1 MKCFLYIGFYNDLER
16 HMYTIDLEKEEQEIA
31 RQYRDL
37 LQDTYQYLSNKDKKL
52 IREAFDVAKD
62 AHKDQRRKS
71 GEPYIYHPIA
81 VAKIVAYEIGLGA
94 TGIATGLMHDVVE
107 DNENYTVETIRKLFG
122 NKIATIIDGLTK
134 IEFIKHQDVSVQ
146 TENYRKLLLTLSE
159 DVRVILVKLA
169 DRLHNMRT
177 MEFMPPYKQIKIAS
191 ETLFIYAPL
200 AHRLGLYNIKTELEN
215 LSLKYTEPELYSEI
229 KQKLRET
236 KEEREEYIHD
246 FSQKVKE
253 RLDDEGFEYT
263 IKGRPKSIY
272 SIYKKMTSKN
282 VTFEEVYDKFA
293 IRIIFKSTVKNEK
306 FNAWK
311 IYSIVTDNFKPNP
324 SRLRDWISQPKSTG
338 YEALHTT
345 VMGLHNRWVEVQIR
359 SKRMDEIAEKGI
371 ATHYKYKHST
381 EKETSLEVWINK
393 IKDVIENES
402 LESNEFIDNVKLSLY
417 SKEIFVFTPNGDL
430 KSLPKGSTALDFAYE
445 IHSKIG
451 DSCSGAKI
459 NGILRPISYVLKS
472 GDNVEILTSP
482 NQKPNPNWLDIAT
495 TSRARSKIK
504 TALKEERKKVALEG
518 KEILSRKLRHLK
530 INMNEA
536 TVNSL
541 VNYFKATTS
550 QDVFYRVGTGQID
563 SKDLRAFSEDS
574 QGGIYNI
581 FKRFRRKSG
590 PNTITTKDTPKNKLD
605 LLVFGQE
612 EEKLDYTLANCCNP
626 IAGDDVFG
634 FISVNQGIK
643 VHKQDC
649 PNAISLRAN
658 YAYRILSAKWVDS
671 SDRPFTTKVQ
681 LKGLDRVGIVTD
693 ITNLI
698 TRKLHVEMRG
708 INLNSNDGIFDGKL
722 KLHVKNKI
730 ELEKILIELKKIK
743 GIKSVER
750 SN

>member
-1 MKCFLYIGFYNDLER
+1 
-16 HMYTIDLEKEEQEIA
+16 MYTIDLEKEEQEIA
-31 RQYRDL
+31 RRYRDL
-37 LQDTYQYLSNKDKKL
+37 LQDTYQYLSKDDKKL
-52 IREAFDVAKD
+52 IRKAFEVAKD
-62 AHKDQRRKS
+62 AHKDQRRRS

-94 TGIATGLMHDVVE
+94 VGIAAGLMHDVVE
-107 DNENYTVETIRKLFG
+107 DSENYTVESICKLFD
-122 NKIATIIDGLTK
+122 NKTATIIDGLTK
-134 IEFIKHQDVSVQ
+134 IEFIKHQDVSIQ

-159 DVRVILVKLA
+159 DVRVILIKLA

-177 MEFMPPYKQIKIAS
+177 MDFMPSQKQIKIAS

-215 LSLKYTEPELYSEI
+215 LSLKYTEPQLYEEI
-229 KQKLRET
+229 LQKLRET
-236 KEEREEYIHD
+236 KEEREEYIRD

-253 RLDDEGFEYT
+253 HLDEEGFEYT

-282 VTFEEVYDKFA
+282 VNFEEVYDKFA
-293 IRIIFKSTVKNEK
+293 IRIIFKSTPKNEK

-345 VMGLHNRWVEVQIR
+345 VMGLNNRWVEIQIR
-359 SKRMDEIAEKGI
+359 SERMDEIAEKGI
-371 ATHYKYKHST
+371 ATHYKYKHNT
-381 EKETSLEVWINK
+381 GKEVESSLEIWINK
-393 IKDVIENES
+393 LKDVIENES
-402 LESNEFIDNVKLSLY
+402 LESNDFIDNVKLNLY
-417 SKEIFVFTPNGDL
+417 AKEIFVFTPNGDL
-430 KSLPKGSTALDFAYE
+430 KSLPKGSTALDFAYD

-451 DSCSGAKI
+451 DSCSGSKV
-459 NGILRPISYVLKS
+459 NGVLRPLSHVLKS
-472 GDNVEILTSP
+472 GDNVEIITSST
-482 NQKPNPNWLDIAT
+482 QKPNSNWLDIVQ

-504 TALKEERKKVALEG
+504 TALKEERKKIAQEG

-541 VNYFKATTS
+541 VTYFKTSTS
-550 QDVFYRVGTGQID
+550 QDIFYQVGTGQID
-563 SKDLRAFSEDS
+563 SKDLRSFSENS

-581 FKRFRRKSG
+581 FKRFRRKS
-590 PNTITTKDTPKNKLD
+590 PHNLPVSKDLKSSLD
-605 LLVFGQE
+605 LLVFGQD
-612 EEKLDYTLANCCNP
+612 EEKLDYTFANCCNP
-626 IAGDDVFG
+626 ITGDAVFG

-643 VHKQDC
+643 VHKQNC

-658 YAYRILSAKWVDS
+658 YAYRILTAKWVDS
-671 SDRPFTTKVQ
+671 SDRPFTTRIQ
-681 LKGLDRVGIVTD
+681 LKGLDRVGVVTD

-722 KLHVKNKI
+722 KLYVKNKT
-730 ELEKILIELKKIK
+730 ELSKILNELKKIN

-750 SN
+750 K

>member
-1 MKCFLYIGFYNDLER
+1 
-16 HMYTIDLEKEEQEIA
+16 MYTIDLEKEEQEIA
-31 RQYRDL
+31 RRYRDL
-37 LQDTYQYLSNKDKKL
+37 LQDTYQYLSKDDKKL
-52 IREAFDVAKD
+52 IRKAFEVAKD
-62 AHKDQRRKS
+62 AHKDQRRRS

-94 TGIATGLMHDVVE
+94 VGIAAGLMHDVVE
-107 DNENYTVETIRKLFG
+107 DSENYTVESIRKLFD
-122 NKIATIIDGLTK
+122 NKTATIIDGLTK
-134 IEFIKHQDVSVQ
+134 IEFIKHQDVSIQ

-159 DVRVILVKLA
+159 DVRVILIKLA

-177 MEFMPPYKQIKIAS
+177 MDFMPSQKQIKIAS

-215 LSLKYTEPELYSEI
+215 LSLKYTEPQLYEEI
-229 KQKLRET
+229 LQKLRET
-236 KEEREEYIHD
+236 KEEREEYIRD

-253 RLDDEGFEYT
+253 HLDEEGFEYT

-282 VTFEEVYDKFA
+282 VNFEEVYDKFA
-293 IRIIFKSTVKNEK
+293 IRIIFKSTPKNEK

-345 VMGLHNRWVEVQIR
+345 VMGLNNRWVEIQIR
-359 SKRMDEIAEKGI
+359 SERMDEIAEKGI
-371 ATHYKYKHST
+371 ATHYKYKHNT
-381 EKETSLEVWINK
+381 GKEVESSLEIWINK
-393 IKDVIENES
+393 LKDVIENES
-402 LESNEFIDNVKLSLY
+402 LESNDFIDNVKLNLY
-417 SKEIFVFTPNGDL
+417 AKEIFVFTPNGDL
-430 KSLPKGSTALDFAYE
+430 KSLPKGSTALDFAYD

-451 DSCSGAKI
+451 DSCSGSKV
-459 NGILRPISYVLKS
+459 NGVLRPLSHVLKS
-472 GDNVEILTSP
+472 GDNVEIITSST
-482 NQKPNPNWLDIAT
+482 QKPNSNWLDIVQ

-504 TALKEERKKVALEG
+504 TALKEERKKIAQEG

-541 VNYFKATTS
+541 VTYFKTSTS
-550 QDVFYRVGTGQID
+550 QDIFYQVGTGQID
-563 SKDLRAFSEDS
+563 SKDLRSFSENS

-581 FKRFRRKSG
+581 FKRFRRKS
-590 PNTITTKDTPKNKLD
+590 PHNLPVSKDLKSSLD
-605 LLVFGQE
+605 LLVFGQD
-612 EEKLDYTLANCCNP
+612 EEKLDYTFANCCNP
-626 IAGDDVFG
+626 ITGDAVFG

-643 VHKQDC
+643 VHKQNC

-658 YAYRILSAKWVDS
+658 YAYRILTAKWVDS
-671 SDRPFTTKVQ
+671 SDRPFTTRIQ
-681 LKGLDRVGIVTD
+681 LKGLDRVGVVTD

-722 KLHVKNKI
+722 KLYVKNKT
-730 ELEKILIELKKIK
+730 ELSKILNELKKIN

-750 SN
+750 K

>member
-1 MKCFLYIGFYNDLER
+1 
-16 HMYTIDLEKEEQEIA
+16 MYKIDLEKEEQEIA
-31 RQYRDL
+31 RRYRDL
-37 LQDTYQYLSNKDKKL
+37 LQDTYQYLSDDDKKI
-52 IREAFDVAKD
+52 IRKAFDIAKK
-62 AHKDQRRKS
+62 AHRKQRRKS

-94 TGIATGLMHDVVE
+94 MGIAAGLMHDVVE
-107 DNENYTVETIRKLFG
+107 DSEDYTVESMRSLFG

-177 MEFMPPYKQIKIAS
+177 MKFMPPHKQIKIAS

-215 LSLKYTEPELYSEI
+215 LSLKYTEPQLYKEI
-229 KQKLRET
+229 NKKLRET

-253 RLDDEGFEYT
+253 RLDEEGFEYT

-282 VTFEEVYDKFA
+282 VNFEEVYDKFA
-293 IRIIFKSTVKNEK
+293 IRIIFKSTPKNEK

-311 IYSIVTDNFKPNP
+311 IYSIVTDTFRPNP

-345 VMGLHNRWVEVQIR
+345 VMGLHNRWVEIQIR
-359 SKRMDEIAEKGI
+359 SERMDEIAEKGI
-371 ATHYKYKHST
+371 ATHYKYKHNH
-381 EKETSLEVWINK
+381 KETESGLELWINK
-393 IKDVIENES
+393 LKDVIENEN
-402 LESNEFIDNVKLSLY
+402 LESNEFIDSVKLNLY
-417 SKEIFVFTPNGDL
+417 AKEIFVFTPNGDL
-430 KSLPKGSTALDFAYE
+430 KSLPKGSTALDFAYD

-459 NGILRPISYVLKS
+459 NNVLRPISHVLKS
-472 GDNVEILTSP
+472 GDNVEIITSST
-482 NQKPNPNWLDIAT
+482 QKPNQNWLDIVV
-495 TSRARSKIK
+495 TSRAKSKIK
-504 TALKEERKKVALEG
+504 TALKEERKKIAQEG

-541 VNYFKATTS
+541 VTYFKATTS
-550 QDVFYRVGTGQID
+550 QDIFYKVGTGQIN
-563 SKDLRAFSEDS
+563 SKDLRSFAENS

-581 FKRFRRKSG
+581 FKRFRRKS
-590 PNTITTKDTPKNKLD
+590 NTAPVPKEKPKSNLD
-605 LLVFGQE
+605 LLVFGQDK
-612 EEKLDYTLANCCNP
+612 EKLNYTLANCCSP
-626 IAGDDVFG
+626 ISGDDVFG

-643 VHKQDC
+643 VHKQNC

-658 YAYRILSAKWVDS
+658 YAYRILTAKWIDS
-671 SDRPFTTKVQ
+671 SNLPFTAKIQ
-681 LKGLDRVGIVTD
+681 LKGLDRIGIVTE

-722 KLHVKNKI
+722 KLHVKNRTELTKI
-730 ELEKILIELKKIK
+730 VAELKKIK
-743 GIKSVER
+743 GIKSIER

>member
-1 MKCFLYIGFYNDLER
+1 
-16 HMYTIDLEKEEQEIA
+16 MYKIDLEKEEHEIT

-37 LQDTYQYLSNKDKKL
+37 LQDTYQYLSDDDKKI
-52 IREAFDVAKD
+52 IRKAFDVAKD
-62 AHKDQRRKS
+62 AHKNQRRKS
-71 GEPYIYHPIA
+71 GEPYLYHPIA
-81 VAKIVAYEIGLGA
+81 VAKIVAYDIGLGV
-94 TGIATGLMHDVVE
+94 TGIAAGLMHDVVE
-107 DNENYTVETIRKLFG
+107 DSEDYTVESVRTIFG
-122 NKIATIIDGLTK
+122 DKIATIIDGLTK

-177 MEFMPPYKQIKIAS
+177 MKFMPPRKQIKIAS

-200 AHRLGLYNIKTELEN
+200 AHRLGLYSIKTELEN
-215 LSLKYTEPELYSEI
+215 LSLKYTEPNLYLEI
-229 KQKLRET
+229 KRKLRET
-236 KEEREEYIHD
+236 KEEREDYIHD

-253 RLDDEGFEYT
+253 RLDNEGFEYT

-293 IRIIFKSTVKNEK
+293 IRIIFKSTSKNEK

-345 VMGLHNRWVEVQIR
+345 VMGLNNRWVEVQIR
-359 SKRMDEIAEKGI
+359 SYRMDEIAEKGI
-371 ATHYKYKHST
+371 ATHYKYKHNS
-381 EKETSLEVWINK
+381 KETESNLEVWINK
-393 IKDVIENES
+393 IKDVIENEN
-402 LESNEFIDNVKLSLY
+402 LESNEFIDNVKLNLY
-417 SKEIFVFTPNGDL
+417 AKEIFVFTPNGDL
-430 KSLPKGSTALDFAYE
+430 KSLPKGSTALDFAYD

-451 DSCSGAKI
+451 DTCSGAKI
-459 NGILRPISYVLKS
+459 NGVLRPLSHILKS
-472 GDNVEILTSP
+472 GNNVEIITSST
-482 NQKPNPNWLDIAT
+482 QKPNPNWLDIVH
-495 TSRARSKIK
+495 TSKARSKIK
-504 TALKEERKKVALEG
+504 TALKEERKKVAKEG

-530 INMNEA
+530 INMNE
-536 TVNSL
+536 TTINSL
-541 VNYFKATTS
+541 VNYFKASTS
-550 QDVFYRVGTGQID
+550 QDVFFKVGIGQIN
-563 SKDLRAFSEDS
+563 SKDLRSFSEDS

-581 FKRFRRKSG
+581 FKRFRRKS
-590 PNTITTKDTPKNKLD
+590 NTTSVQKEPSKSNLD
-605 LLVFGQE
+605 LLVFGNNE
-612 EEKLDYTLANCCNP
+612 DKLDYTLANCCNP
-626 IAGDDVFG
+626 IAGDFVFG

-643 VHKQDC
+643 VHKQNC

-658 YAYRILSAKWVDS
+658 YNYRILPAKWVDS
-671 SDRPFTTKVQ
+671 SDRPFITKVQ

-698 TRKLHVEMRG
+698 TKKLHVKMHG
-708 INLNSNDGIFDGKL
+708 VNLNSNDGIFDGKL
-722 KLHVKNKI
+722 KLHVKNKT
-730 ELEKILIELKKIK
+730 ELEKILRELKNIK

-750 SN
+750 SNK